1 MTIAMD
7 PSNFDFTTEEGRS
20 KFFMTAQAELYSCL
34 DKIETSMPEVST
46 IIHSI
51 DLQLSKPEFL
61 ENVNNI
67 LYQYIYSLQ
76 TFHLYYQEIL
86 KIRNIETPKYYQED
100 LYPS

>member
-1 MTIAMD
+1 MIPSMQ
-7 PSNFDFTTEEGRS
+7 PSNFDFTTEEGVS

-34 DKIETSMPEVST
+34 DKLETSMPEIST
-46 IIHSI
+46 IIHFV
-51 DLQLSKPEFL
+51 DLQLAQPKLL
-61 ENVNNI
+61 ENINNI

-86 KIRNIETPKYYQED
+86 KLRNIQTPRYYQDD